1 VLPPTPALVNANGLS
16 FEVVTAGDPASDRL
30 ALLLHGFPEH
40 AFSWRHQLPLFAQLG
55 YRVWAP
61 NQRGYGRTSKPK
73 GAASYRIETL
83 VADVAALIDAS
94 GARHV
99 TLVGHD
105 WGGLVAWE
113 FAARRARP
121 LERLVILNVP
131 HPMRFR
137 EELAR
142 NPAQRRR
149 SLYAG
154 FFQLPWL
161 PEWFFRRRGA
171 AAIERAFR
179 GMAIDK
185 SRFPDDVLEVYKQNI
200 LQPGAATAMLN
211 WYRAAGRHFGKL
223 GAQRA
228 EGERSHDSVLGAQ
241 RAEGER
247 SHDSVLGAQRAEGE
261 RSHDS
266 VLGAKRGEAVPIIE
280 TPTLL
285 IWGEED
291 AALGK
296 ETTFGTERY
305 VKDLTI
311 RYLPR
316 VSHWVQQ
323 EAPEAVNE
331 ILAAWLGER
340 T

>member
-1 VLPPTPALVNANGLS
+1 MASPPEFVAANGLS
-16 FEVVTAGDPASDRL
+16 FELHAAGDASSDRL

-40 AFSWRHQLPLFAQLG
+40 AFSWRHQLPLFARLG

-61 NQRGYGRTSKPK
+61 NQRGYGKSSKPK
-73 GAASYRIETL
+73 GVASYRIDEL

-94 GARHV
+94 GKPRV

-113 FAARRARP
+113 LALQRVRP

-131 HPMRFR
+131 HPVRFR
-137 EELAR
+137 EELAS

-149 SLYAG
+149 SRYAA

-161 PEWFFRRRGA
+161 PEWAFRRNRA
-171 AAIERAFR
+171 ALVGEAFR
-179 GMAIDK
+179 GMAVDK
-185 SRFPDDVLEVYKQNI
+185 SRFPDEVLAVYRENA
-200 LQPGAATAMLN
+200 LQPGAMTAMLN
-211 WYRAAGRHFGKL
+211 WYRANGRHFGAL
-223 GAQRA
+223 GQPATA
-228 EGERSHDSVLGAQ
+228 AH
-241 RAEGER
+241 
-247 SHDSVLGAQRAEGE
+247 
-261 RSHDS
+261 
-266 VLGAKRGEAVPIIE
+266 PIIE

-291 AALGK
+291 SALGK
-296 ETTFGTERY
+296 ELTFGTERH
-305 VKDLTI
+305 VKDLTV

-331 ILAAWLGER
+331 ILESWLTR
-340 T
+340 SSAR

>member
-1 VLPPTPALVNANGLS
+1 MDSPCELVGANGLS
-16 FEVVTAGDPASDRL
+16 FEVYTAGDPHSDRL

-40 AFSWRHQLPLFAQLG
+40 AFSWRHQLPLLARLG

-61 NQRGYGRTSKPK
+61 NQRGYGKSSRPQ
-73 GAASYRIETL
+73 GVASYCIDAL
-83 VADVAALIDAS
+83 VADVAGLIDAA
-94 GARHV
+94 GRRRV

-113 FAARRARP
+113 LALRRVRP

-131 HPMRFR
+131 HPVRFR
-137 EELAR
+137 EELAHNR
-142 NPAQRRR
+142 AQRRR
-149 SLYAG
+149 SLYAS

-171 AAIERAFR
+171 AAIAQAFR

-185 SRFPDDVLEVYKQNI
+185 SRFPDDVLAVFQQNA
-200 LQPGAATAMLN
+200 LQPGALTAMLN
-211 WYRAAGRHFGKL
+211 WYRANGRHFGAL
-223 GAQRA
+223 GQAPA
-228 EGERSHDSVLGAQ
+228 AS
-241 RAEGER
+241 
-247 SHDSVLGAQRAEGE
+247 
-261 RSHDS
+261 
-266 VLGAKRGEAVPIIE
+266 PIIE

-285 IWGEED
+285 IWGEAD
-291 AALGK
+291 TALGK
-296 ETTFGTERY
+296 ETTFGTERF
-305 VKDLTI
+305 VADLTV

-331 ILAAWLGER
+331 ILEAWLTR
-340 T
+340 SPAR

>member
-1 VLPPTPALVNANGLS
+1 V
-16 FEVVTAGDPASDRL
+16 
-30 ALLLHGFPEH
+30 
-40 AFSWRHQLPLFAQLG
+40 
-55 YRVWAP
+55 
-61 NQRGYGRTSKPK
+61 
-73 GAASYRIETL
+73 ASYRIEHLLADVAGLVDAGGQRRVTL
-83 VADVAALIDAS
+83 VA
-94 GARHV
+94 
-99 TLVGHD
+99 HD

-113 FAARRARP
+113 FAARRVRA
-121 LERLVILNVP
+121 LERLVIMNVP

-149 SLYAG
+149 SRYAA

-171 AAIERAFR
+171 AAIEQAFR

-185 SRFPDDVLEVYKQNI
+185 SRFPDEVLAVFRENV
-200 LQPGAATAMLN
+200 LQPGAITAMLN
-211 WYRAAGRHFGKL
+211 WYRAAGRHFGAL
-223 GAQRA
+223 GAQ
-228 EGERSHDSVLGAQ
+228 GGAPYP
-241 RAEGER
+241 
-247 SHDSVLGAQRAEGE
+247 V
-261 RSHDS
+261 
-266 VLGAKRGEAVPIIE
+266 IE

-291 AALGK
+291 TALGK
-296 ETTFGTERY
+296 ETSFGTERF
-305 VKDLTI
+305 VKDLTV

-331 ILAAWLGER
+331 ILERWLEEHH
-340 T
+340 

>member
-1 VLPPTPALVNANGLS
+1 VADPKIELVSANGLT
-16 FEVVTAGDPASDRL
+16 FEVYTAGDPASERL

-40 AFSWRHQLPLFAQLG
+40 AFSWRYQLPLLARLG

-61 NQRGYGRTSKPK
+61 NQRGYGNSARPK
-73 GAASYRIETL
+73 GAASYAIDAL
-83 VADVAALIDAS
+83 VADAAGLIDAS
-94 GARHV
+94 GARRV

-113 FAARRARP
+113 LAARRTRP

-131 HPMRFR
+131 HPARFR
-137 EELAR
+137 EELAG

-149 SLYAG
+149 SRYAT

-161 PEWFFRRRGA
+161 PEWLFRRKGA
-171 AAIERAFR
+171 ALIGEAFR

-185 SRFPDDVLEVYKQNI
+185 SRFPDDVLDVYRKNA
-200 LQPGAATAMLN
+200 LLPGAMTAMLD
-211 WYRAAGRHFGKL
+211 WYRAAGRGFGSL
-223 GAQRA
+223 GTTT
-228 EGERSHDSVLGAQ
+228 
-241 RAEGER
+241 
-247 SHDSVLGAQRAEGE
+247 
-261 RSHDS
+261 
-266 VLGAKRGEAVPIIE
+266 PIE

-285 IWGEED
+285 IWGEAD
-291 AALGK
+291 SALGK
-296 ETTFGTERY
+296 ETTVGTERY

-311 RYLPR
+311 RYLPG

-331 ILAAWLGER
+331 ILEGWLGGR
-340 T
+340 A

>member
-1 VLPPTPALVNANGLS
+1 VTPPTPELVNANGLS
-16 FEVVTAGDPASDRL
+16 FEVHTAGDPASDRL

-40 AFSWRHQLPLFAQLG
+40 AFSWRHQLPLFAKLG

-61 NQRGYGRTSKPK
+61 NQRGYGASSKPK
-73 GAASYRIETL
+73 GVASYRIEAL

-99 TLVGHD
+99 TLVAHD

-113 FAARRARP
+113 FAARRTRP

-137 EELAR
+137 EELASNR
-142 NPAQRRR
+142 AQRRR
-149 SLYAG
+149 SLYAA

-161 PEWFFRRRGA
+161 PEWFFRRNGA
-171 AAIERAFR
+171 AAIEQAFR

-185 SRFPDDVLEVYKQNI
+185 SRFPDDVLDVYKRNV
-200 LQPGAATAMLN
+200 LQPGALTAMLN
-211 WYRAAGRHFGKL
+211 WYRAAGRRFG
-223 GAQRA
+223 G
-228 EGERSHDSVLGAQ
+228 
-241 RAEGER
+241 
-247 SHDSVLGAQRAEGE
+247 
-261 RSHDS
+261 
-266 VLGAKRGEAVPIIE
+266 LGAKDGAAYPIIE

-311 RYLPR
+311 RYLPG

-323 EAPEAVNE
+323 EAPEAVNQ
-331 ILAAWLGER
+331 ILEAWLEGR
-340 T
+340 Q

>member
-1 VLPPTPALVNANGLS
+1 VTDPTTTLVSANGLS
-16 FEVVTAGDPASDRL
+16 FEVFTAGDPASERL

-40 AFSWRHQLPLFAQLG
+40 AYAWRHQLPLLARLG

-61 NQRGYGRTSKPK
+61 NQRGYGRSSKPK
-73 GAASYRIETL
+73 GVASYRIEHLLADVAGLIDAAGQRRVTL
-83 VADVAALIDAS
+83 VA
-94 GARHV
+94 
-99 TLVGHD
+99 HD

-113 FAARRARP
+113 FAARRVRP
-121 LERLVILNVP
+121 LERLVIMNVP

-149 SLYAG
+149 SLYAS

-171 AAIERAFR
+171 AAIEQAFR

-185 SRFPDDVLEVYKQNI
+185 SRFPDDVLAVFRENV
-200 LQPGAATAMLN
+200 LQPGAITAMLN
-211 WYRAAGRHFGKL
+211 WYRAAGRHFGAL
-223 GAQRA
+223 GAQ
-228 EGERSHDSVLGAQ
+228 GA
-241 RAEGER
+241 APYP
-247 SHDSVLGAQRAEGE
+247 V
-261 RSHDS
+261 
-266 VLGAKRGEAVPIIE
+266 IE

-291 AALGK
+291 VALGK
-296 ETTFGTERY
+296 ETTVGTEHW
-305 VKDLTI
+305 VKDLTV

-331 ILAAWLGER
+331 ILERWLGEHR
-340 T
+340 S

>member
-1 VLPPTPALVNANGLS
+1 MTDPEVTLVSANGLS
-16 FEVVTAGDPASDRL
+16 FEVFTAGDPASERL

-40 AFSWRHQLPLFAQLG
+40 AYAWRHQLPLLARLG

-61 NQRGYGRTSKPK
+61 NQRGYGRSSKPK
-73 GAASYRIETL
+73 GVASYRIEHLLADVAGLVDAAGKRSVTL
-83 VADVAALIDAS
+83 VA
-94 GARHV
+94 
-99 TLVGHD
+99 HD

-113 FAARRARP
+113 FAARRVRP

-137 EELAR
+137 EELAC

-149 SLYAG
+149 SLYAA

-161 PEWFFRRRGA
+161 PEWFFRRKGA
-171 AAIERAFR
+171 AAIEQAFR

-185 SRFPDDVLEVYKQNI
+185 SRFPDDALTVFRENV
-200 LQPGAATAMLN
+200 LQPGAITAMLN
-211 WYRAAGRHFGKL
+211 WYRAAGRHFGAL
-223 GAQRA
+223 GAQGGVA
-228 EGERSHDSVLGAQ
+228 YPV
-241 RAEGER
+241 
-247 SHDSVLGAQRAEGE
+247 
-261 RSHDS
+261 
-266 VLGAKRGEAVPIIE
+266 IE

-291 AALGK
+291 VALGK
-296 ETTFGTERY
+296 ETTYGTERF
-305 VKDLTI
+305 VKDLTV

-331 ILAAWLGER
+331 ILERWLEEHGR
-340 T
+340 

>member
-1 VLPPTPALVNANGLS
+1 MDPTIEWVKANGLS
-16 FEVVTAGDPASDRL
+16 LEVQVAGDPASDRL

-40 AFSWRHQLPLFAQLG
+40 AFSWRHQLPLFARLG

-61 NQRGYGRTSKPK
+61 NQRGYGNSPKPK
-73 GAASYRIETL
+73 GVASYRIDEL
-83 VADVAALIDAS
+83 VADVAGLVDAS

-121 LERLVILNVP
+121 LERLVIMNVP
-131 HPMRFR
+131 HPARFR
-137 EELAR
+137 EELAS

-149 SLYAG
+149 SRYAL

-161 PEWFFRRRGA
+161 PEWLLRRKGA
-171 AAIERAFR
+171 ALIDEAFR

-185 SRFPDDVLEVYKQNI
+185 SRFPDDVLAFYKRNV

-211 WYRAAGRHFGKL
+211 WYRAAGRSFGAL
-223 GAQRA
+223 GAA
-228 EGERSHDSVLGAQ
+228 ATT
-241 RAEGER
+241 
-247 SHDSVLGAQRAEGE
+247 
-261 RSHDS
+261 
-266 VLGAKRGEAVPIIE
+266 IE

-291 AALGK
+291 TALGK

-305 VKDLTI
+305 VKDLTV

-323 EAPEAVNE
+323 EAPEEVNR
-331 ILAAWLGER
+331 ILEDWLGR
-340 T
+340 RA

>member
-1 VLPPTPALVNANGLS
+1 MDATIEWVKANGLS
-16 FEVVTAGDPASDRL
+16 FEVHVAGDPASDRL

-40 AFSWRHQLPLFAQLG
+40 AFSWRHQLPLFAKLG

-61 NQRGYGRTSKPK
+61 NQRGYGNSPKPK
-73 GAASYRIETL
+73 GVASYRIDAL
-83 VADVAALIDAS
+83 VADVAGLIDAS
-94 GARHV
+94 GARSV

-121 LERLVILNVP
+121 LERLVIMNVP
-131 HPMRFR
+131 HPVRFR
-137 EELAR
+137 EELAS

-149 SLYAG
+149 SRYAV

-161 PEWFFRRRGA
+161 PEWLLRRKGA
-171 AAIERAFR
+171 ALIVDAFR

-185 SRFPDDVLEVYKQNI
+185 SRFPDDVLDVYKRNV

-211 WYRAAGRHFGKL
+211 WYRAAGRAFGGL
-223 GAQRA
+223 GTAA
-228 EGERSHDSVLGAQ
+228 
-241 RAEGER
+241 
-247 SHDSVLGAQRAEGE
+247 
-261 RSHDS
+261 
-266 VLGAKRGEAVPIIE
+266 IIE

-285 IWGEED
+285 IWGEAD
-291 AALGK
+291 SALGK

-305 VKDLTI
+305 VKDLTV
-311 RYLPR
+311 RYLPK

-323 EAPEAVNE
+323 EAPEEVNR
-331 ILAAWLGER
+331 ILEEWLGGR
-340 T
+340 A

>member
-1 VLPPTPALVNANGLS
+1 MTDPTATLVSANGLS
-16 FEVVTAGDPASDRL
+16 FEVFTAGDPTSERL

-40 AFSWRHQLPLFAQLG
+40 AYAWRHQLPLLARLG

-61 NQRGYGRTSKPK
+61 NQRGYGRSSKPQ
-73 GAASYRIETL
+73 GVASYRIEHLLADVAGLIDAAGKRSVTL
-83 VADVAALIDAS
+83 VA
-94 GARHV
+94 
-99 TLVGHD
+99 HD

-113 FAARRARP
+113 FAARRVRP
-121 LERLVILNVP
+121 LERLVIMNVP

-137 EELAR
+137 EELAG

-149 SLYAG
+149 SLYAA

-171 AAIERAFR
+171 AAIEQAFR

-185 SRFPDDVLEVYKQNI
+185 SRFPDDALAVFRENV
-200 LQPGAATAMLN
+200 LQPGAITAMLN
-211 WYRAAGRHFGKL
+211 WYRAAGRHFGAL
-223 GAQRA
+223 GAQGSA
-228 EGERSHDSVLGAQ
+228 AYPV
-241 RAEGER
+241 
-247 SHDSVLGAQRAEGE
+247 
-261 RSHDS
+261 
-266 VLGAKRGEAVPIIE
+266 IE

-285 IWGEED
+285 IWGEAD
-291 AALGK
+291 VALGK
-296 ETTFGTERY
+296 ETTFGTERW
-305 VKDLTI
+305 VKDLTV

-331 ILAAWLGER
+331 ILERWLEDPR
-340 T
+340 

>member
-1 VLPPTPALVNANGLS
+1 VTDHAIETVQANGLS
-16 FEVVTAGDPASDRL
+16 FEVYTAGDARSDHL

-40 AFSWRHQLPLFAQLG
+40 AYSWRHQLPLFAGLG

-61 NQRGYGRTSKPK
+61 NQRGYGRSSKPK
-73 GAASYRIETL
+73 GASSYRIEHL
-83 VADVAALIDAS
+83 VADVAALVDAS
-94 GARHV
+94 GARRV

-131 HPMRFR
+131 HPQRFR
-137 EELAR
+137 EELAS
-142 NPAQRRR
+142 NPEQRRR
-149 SLYAG
+149 SRYAA

-161 PEWFFRRRGA
+161 PAWFFRRNGA
-171 AAIERAFR
+171 AAIEQAFR
-179 GMAIDK
+179 GMAVDK
-185 SRFPDDVLEVYKQNI
+185 SRFPDDVLAVFRANV
-200 LQPGAATAMLN
+200 LQPGAITAMLN
-211 WYRAAGRHFGKL
+211 WYRAAGRHFGALPTK
-223 GAQRA
+223 
-228 EGERSHDSVLGAQ
+228 S
-241 RAEGER
+241 
-247 SHDSVLGAQRAEGE
+247 
-261 RSHDS
+261 
-266 VLGAKRGEAVPIIE
+266 IIE

-285 IWGEED
+285 VWGEED

-305 VKDLTI
+305 VKDLTV
-311 RYLPR
+311 RYLPG

-331 ILAAWLGER
+331 IIATWLGEPR
-340 T
+340 